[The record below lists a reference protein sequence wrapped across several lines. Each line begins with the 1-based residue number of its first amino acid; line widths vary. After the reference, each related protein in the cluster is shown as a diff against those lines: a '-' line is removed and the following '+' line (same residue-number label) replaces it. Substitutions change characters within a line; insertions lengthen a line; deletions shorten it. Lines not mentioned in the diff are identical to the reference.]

1 MTRLILIISALLIA
15 FSLLPAYAQTNNEA
29 SPSTSQSPTTLR
41 PAFRAP
47 AQQSPFAQPSAESS
61 WQQYL
66 SGIQQHLQRSLGEAI
81 IGLKSGEP
89 LIPAFVL
96 IAISFLYGLFHAVG
110 PGHGKAVISA
120 YVLTNNVTLRRG
132 IALSF
137 AAAFVQA
144 LTALAIMGATAL
156 LFEVIGLETRTPISQ
171 LQITTV
177 AWLITISASLVIVA
191 GAWLLFSTTRRLWK
205 AKFSSESLA
214 HASIKRVYEEH
225 TRTCEGGTHC
235 ECGHAHMPDP
245 EQLES
250 GLSWRR
256 AAAIAVAVGIRPCTG
271 ALIVLVLA
279 GAQGMYWVGVISTF
293 LMAIGTAI
301 TVSTIAVFAV
311 GSREMALRL
320 SGGAVRSARLF
331 DYAAIGGGTLLML
344 IGIALFLASLEPV
357 QPF

>member
-1 MTRLILIISALLIA
+1 MTRMLLIVSALFAVL
-15 FSLLPAYAQTNNEA
+15 SLLPAHAQTTDPTAPSVPQSAHALNTA
-29 SPSTSQSPTTLR
+29 FKSPVP
-41 PAFRAP
+41 
-47 AQQSPFAQPSAESS
+47 QSPFARPVAENS
-61 WQQYL
+61 WHQWL
-66 SGIQQHLQRSLGEAI
+66 SDIQQKLQRKLGQTI

-89 LIPAFVL
+89 VMPAFIL
-96 IAISFLYGLFHAVG
+96 IAISFFYGLFHAVG

-144 LTALAIMGATAL
+144 LTALAIMGATAT
-156 LFEVIGLETRTPISQ
+156 LFEVIGMKTRTPISH
-171 LQITTV
+171 LQVTTV
-177 AWLITISASLVIVA
+177 AWLVTISAGLVIVA
-191 GAWLLFSTTRRLWK
+191 GAWLLFSSLRRIWV
-205 AKFSSESLA
+205 ARYGSEDIA
-214 HASIKRVYEEH
+214 HASIKRIYKEH
-225 TRTCEGGTHC
+225 AATCAGGTGC

-245 EQLES
+245 EQLQNDF
-250 GLSWRR
+250 SWRR

-301 TVSTIAVFAV
+301 TVSTIAVLAV
-311 GSREMALRL
+311 GSRDLALRL
-320 SGGAVRSARLF
+320 SGNTGQSARLF
-331 DYAAIGGGTLLML
+331 NYAAIGGALLL
-344 IGIALFLASLEPV
+344 LLVGVVLFIASLGPA